1 MISTMADV
9 VGKQEVLQAADSL
22 EDLLHQTT
30 THLSAYGHHTENPQA
45 AGQFTG
51 QAGGTNV
58 LTAGEIQDAINK
70 ITARWTT
77 AIDMLRQSVGH
88 FEGTDVENA
97 SSIASVA
104 SGMGGG
110 GLQWT

>member
-1 MISTMADV
+1 MADNI
-9 VGKQEVLQAADSL
+9 VGKQEVLQAAGSL

-30 THLSAYGHHTENPQA
+30 THLSAYGHHTEDLQA

-58 LTAGEIQDAINK
+58 ITAGEIQEAINK

-77 AIDMLRQSVGH
+77 AIDMLRNSVGH
-88 FEGTDVENA
+88 FDSTDVDNA

-104 SGMGGG
+104 GGMGGG